1 MAEIKDVLKGV
12 TEILEQSFG
21 LKVIDKDIDENMPRP
36 CFILDTENIEREYFG
51 LMEHISFYLHIYY
64 MAPERYT
71 GYSKLYDVNMAQ
83 TMPNIEVIFK
93 QQAVTAIQRSERGIV
108 CIVVNDDTSGE
119 KTTNKYTMS
128 SDVKKEE
135 YTAEN
140 YNAIIGAFLGL
151 PNTVYVVKIGAEAE
165 FTAAKAAIE
174 SINFNWLCFLNAE
187 TTQQAAVAAYV
198 KEKNLKAKKHKIKAV
213 VYKATAP
220 DDMHVVNFTNEAIT
234 FINSD
239 AAYPVSS
246 FTARIAGLLAGM
258 PFTRSATYTTIGEI
272 ASVTEP
278 EDLDAAVG
286 KGEFI
291 LFNDV
296 GEVRAARAV
305 NSLTTLGQDMTADMQ
320 KITIVEAMDLILED
334 IVTTFSDYYAGKYKN
349 VYDNQ
354 VLFIAAV
361 NSYFRT
367 LAGESVLDPNFD
379 NLAEVNVE
387 KQREDWISNGTPE
400 AADWDELKVKNMTFR
415 SLVNLSANIK
425 ILDAMEDL
433 QFIITMA

>member
-1 MAEIKDVLKGV
+1 
-12 TEILEQSFG
+12 
-21 LKVIDKDIDENMPRP
+21 
-36 CFILDTENIEREYFG
+36 
-51 LMEHISFYLHIYY
+51 
-64 MAPERYT
+64 
-71 GYSKLYDVNMAQ
+71 MAQ